1 MKSTSRS
8 RWTPGWSQA
17 ASKKGIKYISAE
29 TNYSPSKDFCPNPR
43 SRAELQSGAVEG
55 QEVVAAV
62 ALLDGEVHEE
72 RRAADSAVGA
82 VGEAGLEPLAVA
94 QEGLVVET
102 EADAGGVDSAAE
114 AGAGVED
121 AAGDHTKRLREN
133 DAGFAPCPNV
143 FCVYSGGCN
152 IFCANDPC
160 ILGWEPRRKMAVN
173 DRQIVN

>member
-1 MKSTSRS
+1 MLSYAILGVTRCPVTSKPVVLFL
-8 RWTPGWSQA
+8 TFQ
-17 ASKKGIKYISAE
+17 
-29 TNYSPSKDFCPNPR
+29 PR
-43 SRAELQSGAVEG
+43 LTRVCFLQSGAVEG
-55 QEVVAAV
+55 QEVAAAV
-62 ALLDGEVHEE
+62 APLAGELHEE
-72 RRAADSAVGA
+72 QRAADSVVGA
-82 VGEAGLEPLAVA
+82 AGEAGLEPLAVA
-94 QEGLVVET
+94 REGLVVET

-121 AAGDHTKRLREN
+121 VAGDHTKRLREN